1 MRRATVFGVIGAVL
15 VIGVGAYSVYWWIA
29 AGRIKAEAAN
39 WAQAAPQYNVDA
51 SWKKMRV
58 AGYPFAFR
66 LELRDVAVRTN
77 GTGPAGGFHAPLLTT
92 SVASWNFH
100 AADFAAPRGL
110 EAVLGPADA
119 PLAKLSAARANGA
132 FAINGDGQSTVW
144 LSLFGA
150 KGTAGDEVSARVVH
164 VWVIVPHG
172 APASHTEPGY
182 AAAALVRDLAV
193 PVPPP
198 GFAKAIDEIGFGIT
212 EMGAW
217 PNGSSREAAAVW
229 RDGGGTV
236 ELDHLDLRWGNVTVT
251 GDGTFALDGDLQPT
265 GALSGGIAGYD
276 QVMSALVAAGRV
288 KAKDARIA
296 QLALA
301 LMAHPGAD
309 GRAEIAASLTIQN
322 GEMRLGPAKL
332 GPAPRINW

>member
-1 MRRATVFGVIGAVL
+1 MRRATIFGVIGAVL
-15 VIGVGAYSVYWWIA
+15 VIGVGAYSAYWWIA
-29 AGRIKAEAAN
+29 AGRIKAEAVS
-39 WAQAAPQYNVDA
+39 WAQTAPQYKVEA

-66 LELRDVAVRTN
+66 LELRDVAMRAN
-77 GTGPAGGFHAPLLTT
+77 GTEPAGGFRAPLLTT
-92 SVASWNFH
+92 SVASWNFR
-100 AADFAAPRGL
+100 AADFAAPQGL

-119 PLAKLSAARANGA
+119 PLATLSAAKAGGA
-132 FAINGDGQSTVW
+132 FAINSDGQSTVW

-150 KGTAGDEVSARVVH
+150 KGTAGEEVSARVLH

-172 APASHTEPGY
+172 APASHTDPGY

-198 GFAKAIDEIGFGIT
+198 GFAKTIDEMGFGIT

-217 PNGSSREAAAVW
+217 PSGSSREAATAW

-236 ELDHLDLRWGNVTVT
+236 ELDHLDLRWGDVSVN
-251 GDGTFALDGDLQPT
+251 GNGTFALDGELQPT

-276 QVMSALVAAGRV
+276 QLMSALVAAGRI
-288 KAKDARIA
+288 KEKDARVGR
-296 QLALA
+296 LALA
-301 LMAHPGAD
+301 LLAHPGKD
-309 GRAEIAASLTIQN
+309 GRAEIAAQLTIQD
-322 GEMRLGPAKL
+322 GEMRLGPVKL
-332 GPAPRINW
+332 PAPRINW